1 MSAIFIQ
8 PGIRKKSYL
17 YVYMNYMCLLYVYI
31 FVLCKDTHGLWTI
44 KFKKN
49 KWHLWHPMD
58 KQRTHRDHC
67 DTTWSLWVRPRQGQT
82 FLGGSANRPAREN
95 GATKNERDLDGRR
108 KRFNPQVGK
117 VQTSPRQAIFSESK
131 SRNEKQKIK
140 EPLQDISK
148 RMQKIA

>member
-1 MSAIFIQ
+1 MN
-8 PGIRKKSYL
+8 
-17 YVYMNYMCLLYVYI
+17 YVYILYVYI
-31 FVLCKDTHGLWTI
+31 YIMQGYTWAVDHQI
-44 KFKKN
+44 QKN
-49 KWHLWHPMD
+49 KWHPTD

-67 DTTWSLWVRPRQGQT
+67 DICIQKTTTWSLWVRPRQGQT

-95 GATKNERDLDGRR
+95 GAMKNERDLDGRR

-117 VQTSPRQAIFSESK
+117 VQTSPRQAIFSES
-131 SRNEKQKIK
+131 RNEKQKIK